1 MLIQRTQNNVFYPIR
16 SILNNIGEITL
27 QLDVKNRM
35 DSETLHS
42 AQKLDPH
49 ALTNVHDELYPIV
62 YRYVRYRLDNEQVC
76 EDITSEVFLRFLTA
90 INQQKKNINNINA
103 WMLGTASHL
112 IYDYLR
118 AHYQRPTD
126 ELNDDLLVSP
136 HRPEEEVED
145 AWQQREIR
153 SAMQKLTV
161 DQQQV
166 LALRFSEERS
176 LEETAQALD
185 KSIGAVKIL
194 QFRAL
199 AALRKLL
206 TGHSK
211 RGKSG
216 HSDTSSG

>member
-1 MLIQRTQNNVFYPIR
+1 MLIRRTQNYVFYPIQ
-16 SILNNIGEITL
+16 SILGIIGDITL

-35 DSETLHS
+35 DSETLNS

-49 ALTNVHDELYPIV
+49 ALTIIHDELYPIV
-62 YRYVRYRLDNEQVC
+62 YRYVRYRLDDEQVC

-90 INQQKKNINNINA
+90 INQQKKRINNINA

-112 IYDYLR
+112 IFDHLR
-118 AHYQRPTD
+118 AHYQRPIE
-126 ELNDDLLVSP
+126 ELNEDLLISP
-136 HRPEEEVED
+136 HRPEAEVEV

-153 SAMQKLTV
+153 SAIEKLTV
-161 DQQQV
+161 DQQHV

-176 LEETAQALD
+176 LEETAQVLE
-185 KSIGAVKIL
+185 KSIGAIKIL

-206 TGHSK
+206 TGHTK